1 MIIIQDVSEVIAAIA
16 GAVTIFG
23 LGAWAG
29 AAFTEWRIRRGD
41 EPEGSTVSDRDNAT
55 QYG

>member
-1 MIIIQDVSEVIAAIA
+1 MIIVQDLGEAIAAMA

-29 AAFTEWRIRRGD
+29 AAYTEWRTGRVK
-41 EPEGSTVSDRDNAT
+41 P
-55 QYG
+55 